1 MTQPVPG
8 KVCVVPSLWSPVLG
22 AVGLFAFALVTHA
35 VWPQL
40 LACALVGLVG
50 ASLVGM
56 GRQVPVDVDIELPDR
71 VVVGRPFET
80 KLHVTH
86 RGSGPSRPLVVR
98 HRVVAAAGRVPH
110 YATMIGTLAGHES
123 VVVRG
128 SRVPRA
134 RGVIETSHLE
144 IDAVAPFGFFTRR
157 TVIAVSQRVLVL
169 PAPAPAIALP
179 QSIGIQSGTA
189 GAAGGL
195 DAGAVRA
202 WRPGDQVRNVEW
214 RSTART
220 GQLTV
225 LEREE
230 LSAGSLVAVLVGT
243 SGVPAFEAV
252 VAVATATAA
261 AALHQGRIVD
271 VVTSH
276 GHIRC
281 SSLRTEGA
289 LLEFFA
295 RIEQAEPLSDA
306 SLDQVLRSCGRGGT
320 LLVALAPATFADWR
334 MRVGARAA
342 IAGVQVIDATTTK
355 AATATSKPA
364 TAAPIARRT

>member
-1 MTQPVPG
+1 MTPPVRG
-8 KVCVVPSLWSPVLG
+8 KICVVASLWPPVLG
-22 AVGLFAFALVTHA
+22 ALGLFAFALVSHA

-40 LACALVGLVG
+40 MACALVGLVG

-56 GRQVPVDVDIELPDR
+56 GRQVPVDVEIELPDR
-71 VVVGRPFET
+71 VVVGRAFET
-80 KLHVTH
+80 KLRVTH
-86 RGSGPSRPLVVR
+86 LGSGPSRPLVVR
-98 HRVVAAAGRVPH
+98 HRVVTAAGKMPH

-123 VVVRG
+123 VVVRA

-134 RGVIETSHLE
+134 RGVIEASHLE

-157 TVIAVSQRVLVL
+157 TTIGISKRVLVL
-169 PAPAPAIALP
+169 PALAPAIALP
-179 QSIGIQSGTA
+179 QSIGIRSGTV
-189 GAAGGL
+189 GTTGGL

-225 LEREE
+225 LDREE

-243 SGVPAFEAV
+243 SGVPAFESA
-252 VAVATATAA
+252 VAVATATAV

-276 GHIRC
+276 GRIRC
-281 SSLRTEGA
+281 SNLRTEGA

-295 RIEQAEPLSDA
+295 RVENAEPLNDT
-306 SLDQVLRSCGRGGT
+306 SLDQVLRACGRGGT
-320 LLVALAPATFADWR
+320 LLVALAPMSFTDWR
-334 MRVGARAA
+334 ARVGARAA
-342 IAGVQVIDATTTK
+342 IAGVQVIDATT
-355 AATATSKPA
+355 KPA
-364 TAAPIARRT
+364 TAPSARRT

>member
-8 KVCVVPSLWSPVLG
+8 KVCVVSSLWSPVLG
-22 AVGLFAFALVTHA
+22 AVGLFAFAVVTHA

-56 GRQVPVDVDIELPDR
+56 GRQVPVDVEIELPDR

-80 KLHVTH
+80 RLQVTH

-98 HRVVAAAGRVPH
+98 HRLATAAGSVPH

-123 VVVRG
+123 VVVRAT
-128 SRVPRA
+128 RTPRT
-134 RGVIETSHLE
+134 RGVIETSYIE
-144 IDAVAPFGFFTRR
+144 IDAVAPFGFFSRR
-157 TVIAVSQRVLVL
+157 AVIEVSQRVLVL
-169 PAPAPAIALP
+169 PASALAIALP
-179 QSIGIQSGTA
+179 QSIGIRSGTV
-189 GAAGGL
+189 GATGGL

-220 GQLTV
+220 GRLTV
-225 LEREE
+225 LDRED

-243 SGVPAFEAV
+243 SGEPAFESAL
-252 VAVATATAA
+252 AIATATAV

-271 VVTSH
+271 IVTSD

-281 SSLRTEGA
+281 SSIRAEAA

-295 RIEQAEPLSDA
+295 RVERAEPLSDA

-320 LLVALAPATFADWR
+320 LFVALAPATFPDWR
-334 MRVGARAA
+334 TRLGAH
-342 IAGVQVIDATTTK
+342 ATTLGVRVVDVASTVSE
-355 AATATSKPA
+355 T
-364 TAAPIARRT
+364 RRSL

>member
-1 MTQPVPG
+1 MTQTAPG

-40 LACALVGLVG
+40 LACSLVGLVG

-56 GRQVPVDVDIELPDR
+56 GRQVPVDVDIEFPDR
-71 VVVGRPFET
+71 VVAGRPFET

-98 HRVVAAAGRVPH
+98 HRMAAATGRVPH

-123 VVVRG
+123 VVVRAI
-128 SRVPRA
+128 RVPRA
-134 RGVIETSHLE
+134 RGLIEASQIE

-157 TVIAVSQRVLVL
+157 TVIEVSQRLLVL
-169 PAPAPAIALP
+169 PASAPAMALP
-179 QSIGIQSGTA
+179 ESIGIRSGTV
-189 GAAGGL
+189 GATGGL

-225 LEREE
+225 LDRED
-230 LSAGSLVAVLVGT
+230 LSAGALVVVLVGT
-243 SGVPAFEAV
+243 SGLPAFESAL
-252 VAVATATAA
+252 AVATATAVS
-261 AALHQGRIVD
+261 ALHQGRTVD
-271 VVTSH
+271 VVTSD
-276 GHIRC
+276 GHITC

-295 RIEQAEPLSDA
+295 RVDRAEPLSDA

-320 LLVALAPATFADWR
+320 LLSHSRQRRSRSGACEL
-334 MRVGARAA
+334 ARAPRSRA
-342 IAGVQVIDATTTK
+342 CGW
-355 AATATSKPA
+355 
-364 TAAPIARRT
+364 